1 MLNYEKYKNTL
12 KPAPRFYNEYIELQ
26 KLQKLNELTPA
37 QQLRVKELED
47 FIEEAK
53 KQADLYDAEE
63 KQLRDLWINDLYEEY
78 GVKDNPK
85 ADDAYHLA
93 YEYGHDYGYSNI
105 ENYFSDLVELIK

>member
-12 KPAPRFYNEYIELQ
+12 KPAPRFYNECIELQ

-53 KQADLYDAEE
+53 KT
-63 KQLRDLWINDLYEEY
+63 
-78 GVKDNPK
+78 
-85 ADDAYHLA
+85 
-93 YEYGHDYGYSNI
+93 S
-105 ENYFSDLVELIK
+105 

>member
-1 MLNYEKYKNTL
+1 M
-12 KPAPRFYNEYIELQ
+12 
-26 KLQKLNELTPA
+26 
-37 QQLRVKELED
+37 ED

-53 KQADLYDAEE
+53 KQADLYNAEE
-63 KQLRDLWINDLYEEY
+63 KHLRDLWINDLYEEY

-93 YEYGHDYGYSNI
+93 YEYGHAYGYSNI